1 MKYRLYLYLLLACW
15 LTSCGAYFN
24 TFHNTKKYFNEAK
37 KEREKREGD
46 IPTSAEQTKYNQT
59 IEKASKILELYP
71 NSKYVDDAVM
81 MLGECFYHKADYI
94 AAARKFEELITYF
107 PGSPYFASAQ
117 LWLGKTKIKLRDFA
131 GARFTLQELVNNPA
145 FKKELRDEGQFYL
158 GEIQF
163 EQGYFLEA
171 EREYRKAAETAGKK
185 EIKASA
191 YFQLG
196 KSQIKIQDYPQA
208 AASFR
213 QAIKS
218 SSDKRFVFSAEL
230 NLATAIKLAGDFREA
245 TSILSKLLQDQTSK
259 DRHGLVKLE
268 LADCLY
274 REGKA
279 LQEKLKGANAEHL
292 GKIEQALDEYKK
304 ILLEY
309 KKTEVAAQANFEI
322 ARIYEEDYGDF
333 ASAKD
338 YYEKV
343 KLESTKSEF
352 VPASIKKAKDIG
364 DLIRLNA
371 MVKKSQGM
379 QLEKRKGANSQQLSE
394 LELLLLEHGVH
405 PELRFIQKRKKQEH
419 LAMASQP
426 QPKNDS
432 VPLKSA
438 NGAQSDDEIDAL
450 VANKLQLAEI
460 YLFQFSQIDSARQE
474 YNEIIKLFPNHPGCA
489 KAIFSNAL
497 IYENQYRDKFKADSL
512 LYALINRF
520 PDSYQAQEARKIL
533 GLPLVVNR
541 NEIAA
546 DLYKSAE
553 HNLFSSRNTSAAIAE
568 FQKLYENFPTSDYA
582 PKALFALGWIYEKM
596 THENHKAVAVY
607 REIMQKYPD
616 SEYSK
621 TIKRKLEEVEKAEKQ
636 AALEKQRA
644 AQAAAEQPT
653 ATTEKVDSTAA
664 EVRLPI
670 TESLED
676 SLRSAS
682 RKSPVKEEVK
692 PVTDQDRIKKEA
704 DKPVP

>member
-1 MKYRLYLYLLLACW
+1 LACW

-37 KEREKREGD
+37 KERAKRQGD
-46 IPTSAEQTKYNQT
+46 IPTAAEQTKYNQT

-81 MLGECFYHKADYI
+81 ILGECFYYKADYV
-94 AAARKFEELITYF
+94 AAARKFEELISYF
-107 PGSPYFASAQ
+107 PRSSYFASAQ
-117 LWLGKTKIKLRDFA
+117 LWLGKTKIKLQDFA
-131 GARFTLQELVNNPA
+131 GARFILQELLTNPT
-145 FKKELRDEGQFYL
+145 FKKDLRDEGQFYL
-158 GEIQF
+158 GEVQF

-171 EREYRKAAETAGKK
+171 EREYRKAAETASKK
-185 EIKASA
+185 ELKAAA

-213 QAIKS
+213 QAIKN
-218 SSDKRFVFSAEL
+218 SSDKRFTFDAEL
-230 NLATAIKLAGDFREA
+230 NLAIALKLASDFREA
-245 TSILSKLLQDQTSK
+245 TRILSKLLQDQSSK

-274 REGKA
+274 RDGKS
-279 LQEKLKGANAEHL
+279 LQEKLKGANVEHL

-309 KKTEVAAQANFEI
+309 KKTEVAAQASFEI
-322 ARIYEEDYGDF
+322 ARIYEQDYGDF

-343 KLESTKSEF
+343 KLESTKSEY

-371 MVKKSQGM
+371 MVKKSQGL
-379 QLEKRKGANSQQLSE
+379 QLDRRKGAHLPQLSE

-405 PELRFIQKRKKQEH
+405 PELRFIQKKKKQGH

-432 VPLKSA
+432 VPPKSA

-460 YLFQFSQIDSARQE
+460 YLFQFSQIDSAMQE

-497 IYENQYRDKFKADSL
+497 IYENQYRDKFKTDSL
-512 LYALINRF
+512 LYALINHF

-553 HNLFSSRNTSAAIAE
+553 HHLFSTRNTSAAIAE
-568 FQKLYENFPTSDYA
+568 FQKLYENFPKSEYA

-596 THENHKAVAVY
+596 SHENEKAAAVY

-621 TIKRKLEEVEKAEKQ
+621 KVKRKLDEVEKAEKQ
-636 AALEKQRA
+636 AELEKQKA
-644 AQAAAEQPT
+644 AQAAAES
-653 ATTEKVDSTAA
+653 ATVTTKKADSTAA
-664 EVRLPI
+664 EVRLPT
-670 TESLED
+670 TESLGD
-676 SLRSAS
+676 SLQSAP
-682 RKSPVKEEVK
+682 RKAPIKEEIK
-692 PVTDQDRIKKEA
+692 PVTDQDRTKPEEN
-704 DKPVP
+704 KPVP